1 MIKLPSDGHRPFADV
16 ASVLTSPEEPE
27 GAVVGTEA
35 SKKQDT
41 SSQAGMIPVAIAS
54 LAVGLHC

>member
-35 SKKQDT
+35 GKEQDT
-41 SSQAGMIPVAIAS
+41 SSQAGMVPVAKTCI
-54 LAVGLHC
+54 AVGAHR